1 MVSEEVWKR
10 EQGYLKVRVSLCLY
24 VRVCVRV
31 RVCALVLC
39 VRLCV
44 RLVADE
50 VGKREQGYLKLHV
63 YMCLCACVHLLCV
76 CMRVCDWFQMRSEI
90 VNRAI

>member
-50 VGKREQGYLKLHV
+50 VGNREQGYLEVHV
-63 YMCLCACVHLLCV
+63 RVCV
-76 CMRVCDWFQMRSEI
+76 CSCFACASVCAVGCRRGREP
-90 VNRAI
+90 